1 MTGEAGAR
9 ATAHKKRTS
18 NADHGPKDKR
28 RVNCPGFVHTSFAGK
43 DDGTVPSRYDAST
56 KAKALR
62 LVREH
67 AVDYP
72 GELRITNVFLCVG
85 RE

>member
-1 MTGEAGAR
+1 
-9 ATAHKKRTS
+9 
-18 NADHGPKDKR
+18 
-28 RVNCPGFVHTSFAGK
+28 VHTSFAGK
-43 DDGTVPSRYDAST
+43 DDGTVPSRYDPGT

-72 GELRITNVFLCVG
+72 TEHTSITSGTLPIF
-85 RE
+85 